1 MFWNLAEEFASSCMG
16 KREGFN
22 NNNNNN
28 VNNNGNNNGN
38 KKNNLNGK
46 GGSVLVVMLL
56 IWVLVLFVLAPY
68 LWNNVLCR
76 LVPVMRKSQWYDMFL
91 LAVLLAILLPARM

>member
-16 KREGFN
+16 KREAFN
-22 NNNNNN
+22 NENNNN
-28 VNNNGNNNGN
+28 VNNNGN

-46 GGSVLVVMLL
+46 GGSILFFMLL

-76 LVPVMRKSQWYDMFL
+76 LVPVVKKSQWYDMFL
-91 LAVLLAILLPARM
+91 LAILLSILLPARM

>member
-22 NNNNNN
+22 NE
-28 VNNNGNNNGN
+28 NNNGN

-76 LVPVMRKSQWYDMFL
+76 LVPVMKKSQWYDMFL
-91 LAVLLAILLPARM
+91 LAILLSILLPARM